1 MRRKTCLSTIVL
13 ITLAVLFSLAGL
25 SARNAVCK
33 LAAPEVNVIPSEAQ
47 VGQQVLVQAQINVE
61 TC

>member
-1 MRRKTCLSTIVL
+1 MRQKACLFTASLVTLTFLFSVVGLSTK
-13 ITLAVLFSLAGL
+13 
-25 SARNAVCK
+25 NAFCK
-33 LAAPEVNVIPSEAQ
+33 LAYPEVSVIPSEAQ